1 MSQQDLG
8 ALQLKGAVEAIQN
21 QRNQALDQLA
31 DAEGRVAMLTETLK
45 TCTETINKLT
55 EENKRLTE
63 EKEKESVPL
72 EPEDNSRKPRL
83 KAAPTA
89 TEPDK

>member
-31 DAEGRVAMLTETLK
+31 DAEGRVSMLTETLK
-45 TCTETINKLT
+45 TCTETINALT
-55 EENKRLTE
+55 EENKKLRE
-63 EKEKESVPL
+63 EKEALPPP
-72 EPEDNSRKPRL
+72 EPKDNSKKPRL
-83 KAAPTA
+83 RVAPPA
-89 TEPDK
+89 TEPDE